1 MRKPILMPLVTL
13 LVAAIVLL
21 AAYNISLPAR
31 QARIQEEL
39 TGKMQTI
46 LPGSTTFVQEEYTG
60 EDANIR
66 SVYKG
71 DTGYVVETATYGY
84 AGNITMLIGVS
95 NEGKVTGLQIRQMQE
110 TWGLGA
116 QALTDWEFLAQFLNT
131 TGNVAIATSGSDA
144 FSSATQTPEGEEP
157 AAEEVYVDGI
167 SGATVTSKAIARSV
181 NSAVAFVTGADAA
194 TQATKWGG

>member
-71 DTGYVVETATYGY
+71 ETGYVVNTVTYGY

-95 NEGKVTGLQIRQMQE
+95 NEGKVTGLQVRDMQE
-110 TWGLGA
+110 TYGLGA
-116 QALTDWEFLAQFLNT
+116 KALTDWEFLAQFLNT
-131 TGNVAIATSGSDA
+131 TGNVTIATSGADA
-144 FSSATQTPEGEEP
+144 FSAATQQADETS
-157 AAEEVYVDGI
+157 AAEVTVDGLT
-167 SGATVTSKAIARSV
+167 GATVTSKAIARSV
-181 NSAVAFVTGADAA
+181 NSAVGFVTGADAA
-194 TQATKWGG
+194 TEATAWG